1 MNYEFTETPA
11 GINCYAKDKH
21 CPLLDKPCM
30 GTGCVKW
37 EQLLGPKEN
46 TFGRCTVVM
55 YKVVFKMKI
64 YRTIKHLIGCAKA
77 LNRRVSIETILLDMS
92 QGRRPLP
99 DKEECRILALKL
111 GTPKEEWSQ
120 LLKDHK

>member
-1 MNYEFTETPA
+1 
-11 GINCYAKDKH
+11 
-21 CPLLDKPCM
+21 
-30 GTGCVKW
+30 
-37 EQLLGPKEN
+37 
-46 TFGRCTVVM
+46 
-55 YKVVFKMKI
+55 MKI